1 MAFVILHAFFVEAL
15 LNFQCFLTIGEN
27 LRKCKL
33 RQNESFIDKSMSK
46 LRKRR
51 FSLLA
56 KVLKRMT
63 SDRPNMPAMVAQL
76 KINAGH
82 LGQFT
87 KIKKMSITTRT
98 LTIKF

>member
-27 LRKCKL
+27 LRKFKL

-63 SDRPNMPAMVAQL
+63 SDRPNLQSMAQH
-76 KINAGH
+76 ASYG
-82 LGQFT
+82 GPT
-87 KIKKMSITTRT
+87 
-98 LTIKF
+98 